1 MINIWATT
9 CGPCIEEMPEI
20 EKLNKDFQANGGA
33 IVGLILGAHPDKYVE
48 LMDKYLS
55 TAE

>member
-1 MINIWATT
+1 MINIWSTT
-9 CGPCIEEMPEI
+9 CGPCIEEMPGL
-20 EKLNKDFQANGGA
+20 EKLNKDFQAKGGA
-33 IVGLILGAHPDKYVE
+33 FVGLILGAHPDKYVE